1 MFATYLRVS
10 TSTHSDNLKFVDVYG
25 NESNVDYTMTFK
37 IYPDTNRK
45 YTSHK
50 FQNRS
55 FTKNAYATF
64 HLKSLDLLSLIPLKL
79 FDFNL

>member
-45 YTSHK
+45 
-50 FQNRS
+50 
-55 FTKNAYATF
+55 
-64 HLKSLDLLSLIPLKL
+64 
-79 FDFNL
+79 